1 MSLSEPRRLLKTG
14 EEKVQHHFFLVSDH
28 AQLEISVVYGIERL
42 TEIRDAGDP
51 AAHGRFL
58 PACRG
63 TAPGAELIEGAS
75 GAVVSQ
81 HDFWILAMAR

>member
-51 AAHGRFL
+51 AAIKAKNQVIFMQSLRTTKG
-58 PACRG
+58 
-63 TAPGAELIEGAS
+63 
-75 GAVVSQ
+75 
-81 HDFWILAMAR
+81 